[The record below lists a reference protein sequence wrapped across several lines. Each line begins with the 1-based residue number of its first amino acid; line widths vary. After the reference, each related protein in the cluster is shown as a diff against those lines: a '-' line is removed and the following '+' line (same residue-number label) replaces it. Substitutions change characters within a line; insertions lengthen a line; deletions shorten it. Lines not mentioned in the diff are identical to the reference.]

1 MAALPQPDEE
11 LTWSAV
17 REIANIGTGNAATA
31 LAGMTG
37 RPVDLSTPRAQIV
50 GLADFVDML
59 GEPEADVYGILT
71 PVEGELGG
79 SVLLVVPI
87 GSAHTV
93 CEVFG
98 LDAESEMGASVMQEL
113 GNVLTASYM
122 NAIATMT
129 GLAAE
134 PSMPQV
140 VRDILAAVANSAVAL
155 VAEAADELIFLD
167 TVLLLGDERCDLGFV
182 YLPEAGDVA
191 RLLAALGL

>member
-50 GLADFVDML
+50 GLADFVDLL
-59 GEPEADVYGILT
+59 GDPEADVYGILT

-87 GSAHTV
+87 ASARTV

-98 LDAESEMGASVMQEL
+98 LDAETEMGASVMQEL

-122 NAIATMT
+122 NAIAMMT

-167 TVLLLGDERCDLGFV
+167 TLLHLGDERCDLGFV

-191 RLLAALGL
+191 RLLGALGL